1 MSTKILIFGFIG
13 LVALLLIGDRVLNS
27 NGQAS
32 VGGGVSQQRESPNFS
47 LSALDGS
54 TIVLADYQGDKP
66 VILDFFATWCPN
78 CRRDMPKL
86 NRFYEEYKDEVE
98 VIGVNLRENKSIV
111 QEYIRK
117 AGIDFPIVMDPSGQ
131 IAQAFRIQYTNTHIL
146 IDKNGTIV
154 RVIPGDIRESDI
166 VSLIQ

>member
-13 LVALLLIGDRVLNS
+13 LVALLLVGDRVFN

-32 VGGGVSQQRESPNFS
+32 VNGVVSEQRVAPNFS
-47 LSALDGS
+47 LAALGGGE
-54 TIVLADYQGDKP
+54 IILADYKGEKP

-86 NRFYEEYKDEVE
+86 NGFYETYKDDVE
-98 VIGVNLRENKSIV
+98 IIGVNLRENEGVV
-111 QEYIRK
+111 QEYITK
-117 AGIDFPIVMDPSGQ
+117 AGIDFPIVFDPFGQ
-131 IAQAFRIQYTNTHIL
+131 TAQKFLVQYTNTHVL
-146 IDKNGTIV
+146 IDKEGTIV
-154 RVIPGDIRESDI
+154 RVIPGDIRESDV